1 MTNTTASNSR
11 WIRIDTPDGG
21 FDAYL
26 SLPPGGKRADNP
38 AIVLVQEIFGVN
50 EHIRSVADQYAA
62 DGYVVLAPDVFWRQA
77 PRVELGYAGA
87 DMERALGLLKG
98 VDLEAT
104 LADIGATV
112 AALRA
117 EAGAGA
123 KVAAVGYCFGGLVA
137 YLSAARGLVDAA
149 VPYYGGGIQNHL
161 HEAAALN
168 VPVQFHYGALDKHI
182 LPEHVEQV
190 RQAMAGKRG
199 TEIFVYDQ
207 GDHGF
212 NCWARATYHQR
223 SAALAHG
230 RALGFLAN
238 ALS

>member
-1 MTNTTASNSR
+1 MTATPDSR
-11 WIRIDTPDGG
+11 WIRIDTVDGS

-26 SLPPGGKRADNP
+26 SLPPAGKQAANP
-38 AIVLVQEIFGVN
+38 GIVLVQEIFGVN
-50 EHIRSVADQYAA
+50 AHIRAVADQYAA

-87 DMERALGLLKG
+87 DMEQAMALRKG
-98 VDLEAT
+98 VDLEAVVS
-104 LADIGATV
+104 DIGATA

-117 EAGAGA
+117 EIGAGG
-123 KVAAVGYCFGGLVA
+123 KVAVVGYCFGGLLA
-137 YLSAARGLVDAA
+137 YLAAARGMVDAA

-161 HEAAALN
+161 HEAAALH

-182 LPEHVEQV
+182 LPGHVEQV
-190 RQAMAGKRG
+190 RQAVAGKRG
-199 TEIFVYDQ
+199 TEVLVYDQ
-207 GDHGF
+207 ADHGF
-212 NCWARATYHQR
+212 NCWARASYHQR

-230 RALGFLAN
+230 RTLAFLAN